1 MSGPLFEQY
10 KDALRR
16 GHAALLE
23 GRTADAVAAYE
34 TASRIVPDRALPHT
48 SMATALLQLGRRDD
62 ALRALDQAAAVAP
75 DDEAALRA
83 RAGLLRDLGR
93 DADAAADLEQLAG
106 VLQRAGRRDDA
117 LRVARRSFEL
127 GPNDGRREL
136 VWLLEADE
144 APAPPEADAP
154 GEPGELAS
162 AMAGLPRDP
171 ELLVA
176 TAGDRIAAG
185 ELDAARDELLEAV
198 AVHRAAGRP
207 DAALDVCFRLLG
219 IAPGDP
225 AVHLAIANVQLDHGW
240 QAEAADKLR
249 LLLQLTSLTGD
260 TQAAADAHA
269 LAAER
274 LRDEAAAAFATG

>member
-23 GRTADAVAAYE
+23 GRPADAVAAY
-34 TASRIVPDRALPHT
+34 AAAARLVPDRALPHT
-48 SMATALLQLGRRDD
+48 SIAAALVQLGRRDE
-62 ALRALDQAAAVAP
+62 ALQALERATAVAP

-93 DADAAADLEQLAG
+93 EPDAAADLERLADILG
-106 VLQRAGRRDDA
+106 RAGRREDA
-117 LRVARRSFEL
+117 LRAARRSFEL
-127 GPNDGRREL
+127 GPTDTRREL
-136 VWLLEADE
+136 VWTLEADE
-144 APAPPEADAP
+144 GPAPEAADAASDRATPRP
-154 GEPGELAS
+154 G
-162 AMAGLPRDP
+162 PRDP

-176 TAGDRIAAG
+176 TAAERIAAG
-185 ELDAARDELLEAV
+185 AIDEARDELLEAV

-207 DAALDVCFRLLG
+207 DAALDVCFRLLE

-225 AVHLAIANVQLDHGW
+225 AAHLAIANVQLDHGW
-240 QAEAADKLR
+240 QAIAADKLR
-249 LLLQLTSLTGD
+249 LLLQLTTLTGD
-260 TQAAADAHA
+260 TQAAADTHA

-274 LRDEAAAAFATG
+274 LRDDAAASFATG